1 MHVILPFL
9 KMTLQEEIDPS
20 LYLVFIPSSN
30 QQVLFIED
38 YINKIHNIPGLI
50 RLRFLSL
57 YVCIHVH
64 KCVSSK

>member
-1 MHVILPFL
+1 MHIILPFL
-9 KMTLQEEIDPS
+9 KMTVQEEVDPP
-20 LYLVFIPSSN
+20 LYLFFIPSST

-38 YINKIHNIPGLI
+38 YINKKYNIPGLI

-64 KCVSSK
+64 ECANSK